1 MLQKVPLGRKDTV
14 RLPHVQAQ
22 IKRGGALDADAMDSD
37 VKPPA
42 GMLDDL
48 HFSDGAPHA
57 EGSAA
62 AAAAAAI
69 ASAGCDTPGSAAGA
83 DVDME
88 DRSSA
93 PGAGDVASSGPVG
106 AVMANTAHRL
116 EVVTEH
122 IRKLLTDQGLPTD
135 AVMCVPP
142 CCPASTAC
150 RQIPKR

>member
-62 AAAAAAI
+62 AAAAAAARAAADGSTETGFGGI
-69 ASAGCDTPGSAAGA
+69 LNLDSRLVGGFAEAPALLGGLGTPVAASA
-83 DVDME
+83 
-88 DRSSA
+88 
-93 PGAGDVASSGPVG
+93 
-106 AVMANTAHRL
+106 L
-116 EVVTEH
+116 
-122 IRKLLTDQGLPTD
+122 
-135 AVMCVPP
+135 
-142 CCPASTAC
+142 
-150 RQIPKR
+150 